1 MKKGLLILVLAF
13 AVGVAAFFLTRSRQL
28 ENHREVL
35 LDSMPELAWLRK
47 DLALTDGQFEKVSD
61 LHAAYRPQC
70 AEMCRRIAEAQARL
84 EAMAAAARG
93 MTPEL
98 AQAIQN
104 NAQVRAECR
113 RHMLEHLYQTA
124 AVMDGRQASR
134 YLESVLPAAL
144 DSPTCGAKSCPHH

>member
-1 MKKGLLILVLAF
+1 MKKGLLILVLAL
-13 AVGVAAFFLTRSRQL
+13 AVGVTAFFLTHSRQMK
-28 ENHREVL
+28 EHREVM

-47 DLALTDGQFEKVSD
+47 NLSLTDEQFGKVSA
-61 LHAAYRPQC
+61 LHSDYRPQC
-70 AEMCRRIAEAQARL
+70 AEMCLRIAKAQAQL
-84 EAMAAAARG
+84 ETMAADARG

-124 AVMDGRQASR
+124 AVMDERQASR
-134 YLESVLPAAL
+134 YLDIVLPAVL